1 MSKIRRKKTS
11 RKVSK
16 LKIKKNTKREARKR
30 YGHQGRY
37 TQKKYNFSRNTR
49 KKYSNFIK
57 RKESSNPFSLYSSEN
72 IKSKVLLPQ
81 ELLVKAKKILG
92 IKPSVSK
99 LIEAMTIYDVND
111 TINYN
116 YLKNSGKISPEN
128 YKYIYTLS
136 LNNRKKII
144 SQYKINKEIFTK
156 SSKIIFHELVNF
168 LITKYIPNNESCKNK
183 LKKYN
188 LEHFNKFIIPINEG
202 TSELKYFN
210 FINVIL
216 DWFDKDPENGKS
228 YLTEFKDFFK
238 KKKNLHKI
246 NNIYYIILISF

>member
-1 MSKIRRKKTS
+1 MI
-11 RKVSK
+11 
-16 LKIKKNTKREARKR
+16 
-30 YGHQGRY
+30 
-37 TQKKYNFSRNTR
+37 
-49 KKYSNFIK
+49 
-57 RKESSNPFSLYSSEN
+57 
-72 IKSKVLLPQ
+72 
-81 ELLVKAKKILG
+81 
-92 IKPSVSK
+92 
-99 LIEAMTIYDVND
+99 IYDVND

-116 YLKNSGKISPEN
+116 YLKNCGKICPEN

-156 SSKIIFHELVNF
+156 SSKIIFQELVNF
-168 LITKYIPNNESCKNK
+168 LITKYIPNNESCKNQ

-202 TSELKYFN
+202 TSELKYFY

-246 NNIYYIILISF
+246 NNIYYLILNICLLYFNNKKMRIIIFLILI

>member
-1 MSKIRRKKTS
+1 
-11 RKVSK
+11 
-16 LKIKKNTKREARKR
+16 
-30 YGHQGRY
+30 
-37 TQKKYNFSRNTR
+37 
-49 KKYSNFIK
+49 
-57 RKESSNPFSLYSSEN
+57 
-72 IKSKVLLPQ
+72 
-81 ELLVKAKKILG
+81 
-92 IKPSVSK
+92 
-99 LIEAMTIYDVND
+99 MTIYDVND

-116 YLKNSGKISPEN
+116 YLKNCGKISPKN
-128 YKYIYTLS
+128 YIINILS

-168 LITKYIPNNESCKNK
+168 LITKYIPNNESCKNQ

-202 TSELKYFN
+202 TSELKYFY
-210 FINVIL
+210 FINIIL

-238 KKKNLHKI
+238 KKKNIHKI
-246 NNIYYIILISF
+246 DHIYYIILSICLLYFNNKENEDFYLFNINLMVEENRNKIMHALKLIKDELKESINKMKIKEDTELNLKNIGLKFKQMTILF

>member
-30 YGHQGRY
+30 YGHLGRY

-81 ELLVKAKKILG
+81 ELLIKAKRILG

-99 LIEAMTIYDVND
+99 LIEAMIIY
-111 TINYN
+111 
-116 YLKNSGKISPEN
+116 
-128 YKYIYTLS
+128 
-136 LNNRKKII
+136 
-144 SQYKINKEIFTK
+144 
-156 SSKIIFHELVNF
+156 
-168 LITKYIPNNESCKNK
+168 
-183 LKKYN
+183 
-188 LEHFNKFIIPINEG
+188 
-202 TSELKYFN
+202 
-210 FINVIL
+210 
-216 DWFDKDPENGKS
+216 
-228 YLTEFKDFFK
+228 
-238 KKKNLHKI
+238 
-246 NNIYYIILISF
+246 